1 MRVVAGRLRGR
12 ALKAPAGDLT
22 RPTGARVKEALFS
35 ILGDV
40 QGASVLDLYAGS
52 GALGIEALS
61 RGASRA
67 VFVEA
72 ARPALV
78 CLRENLSKLGLEREA
93 HVISS
98 RVQAARAALS
108 AHAPFDLV
116 LCDPPWRDVAA
127 ALVELVALAGSGLIA
142 VTARIAVEHS
152 AKEPLAFEPTS
163 GLVIVDARSWGDTAV
178 TFVTSARPEPS
189 ETVTLA

>member
-61 RGASRA
+61 RGAARA

-72 ARPALV
+72 ARPALA
-78 CLRENLSKLGLEREA
+78 CLRENLNKLGLEREA

-98 RVQAARAALS
+98 RVQAARGALS
-108 AHAPFDLV
+108 THAPFDLV

-127 ALVELVALAGSGLIA
+127 ALVELEALAGSGLIA
-142 VTARIAVEHS
+142 AAARIAVEHS
-152 AKEPLAFEPTS
+152 AKEPLALEATS
-163 GLVIVDARSWGDTAV
+163 ALVILDARHWGDTGV
-178 TFVTSARPEPS
+178 TFVTVARPETAALP
-189 ETVTLA
+189 

>member
-61 RGASRA
+61 RGAARA

-72 ARPALV
+72 ARPALA
-78 CLRENLSKLGLEREA
+78 CLRENLNKLGLEREA

-98 RVQAARAALS
+98 RVQAARASLS
-108 AHAPFDLV
+108 AHAPYDLV
-116 LCDPPWRDVAA
+116 LCDPPWRDVGA
-127 ALVELVALAGSGLIA
+127 ALVELSALAKAGLFA
-142 VTARIAVEHS
+142 ATARIALEHS
-152 AKEPLAFEPTS
+152 AKEPLALEPGS
-163 GLVIVDARSWGDTAV
+163 SLVILDMRRWGDTAV
-178 TFVTSARPEPS
+178 TFLSCEAPAPRAVAP
-189 ETVTLA
+189 A